1 MKTFPQEKI
10 LKDDKLL
17 FAKWKTNTVSTKQ
30 FILMQENA
38 FVFVLKGKKVIVQD
52 GDILEI
58 NNQQLLIL
66 KKGVH
71 KMTEYLAED
80 GTFEAIVIYFADAF
94 IKHSRLF
101 DNVGPSQSGIVN
113 QDIMIV
119 GKDKMIN
126 SFVVQYCN
134 YILENENDALI
145 MELKVVELTHLL
157 LKKYPQ
163 TQRFFTSIIQQSS
176 DLRSLVEKLY
186 KENYSISQ
194 LAYFSNRSLSKFK
207 RDFKSKF
214 QCSPAKWIL
223 SRKLTDVRFYLVN
236 TDKNMSE
243 IADETGFESLS
254 HLDKSFKRLYGI
266 TPSAFRNL
274 SAVNQID
281 KP

>member
-17 FAKWKTNTVSTKQ
+17 FAKWKTNTVSTRQ
-30 FILMQENA
+30 FILMLENA

-52 GDILEI
+52 GNSLEI

-80 GTFEAIVIYFADAF
+80 GTFEAIVIYFADSF
-94 IKHSRLF
+94 IKHSSLF
-101 DNVGPSQSGIVN
+101 DNVDFSQSNIVS

-119 GKDKMIN
+119 GTDKMIN
-126 SFVVQYCN
+126 SFVVQYGH
-134 YILENENDALI
+134 YILENENDAII

-163 TQRFFTSIIQQSS
+163 IQHFFTNIIQQSN
-176 DLRSLVEKLY
+176 DLRNLMEKLY
-186 KENYSISQ
+186 KENYSINQ

-207 RDFKSKF
+207 RDFKDKF

-223 SRKLTDVRFYLVN
+223 SRKLTDARFYLAN
-236 TDKNMSE
+236 TDKNISE
-243 IADETGFESLS
+243 IANETGFESLS

-274 SAVNQID
+274 
-281 KP
+281 